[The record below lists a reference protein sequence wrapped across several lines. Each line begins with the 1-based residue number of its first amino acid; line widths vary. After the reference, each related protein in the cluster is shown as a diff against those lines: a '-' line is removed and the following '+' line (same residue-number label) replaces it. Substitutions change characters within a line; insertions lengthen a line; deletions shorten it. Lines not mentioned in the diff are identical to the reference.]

1 MKKEDVLKQYTTPTG
16 APAFVPG
23 PHRFTS
29 REYLNI
35 TYRTD
40 REALQKQ
47 VPEPLEIDE
56 PLVRFEV
63 MNMPDTTGYGSYVEC
78 GQAAVVRHKEE
89 VGEYIIGMYL
99 DNLPAIAAGRELSA
113 FPKKLGSAKLF
124 VDSDT
129 LVGTLDYGTLSVAR
143 ATMGYKHKPMDLEKA
158 RQEIC
163 VPTFMLKILPS
174 YEKRPRICELVRTE
188 ITNISVKGAW
198 RAPARLPHVE
208 TIVRDYIRNNRST
221 LKALGLPTDDLEKK
235 LSFEANLERSVT
247 GADLVQE
254 NGPERIEFK
263 QDLWAHIGKVV
274 GEHALMLSS
283 SSAKTATEQS
293 LKMPRPDRLL
303 VGHPFNPPHLIPLVE
318 VVPGEKTS
326 PEAVDDAV
334 AFYAALGKVPR
345 VVRKEMPGFVA
356 NRLQRAIFREC
367 CYLVIQGVVK
377 VDELDDIV
385 TSSIGLRW
393 AADGQFRS
401 FHLGGGAGGFK
412 SFFNQFGPGL
422 NEAWKNMA
430 PVNLDEAAQ
439 DKIVAQAEASFA
451 AQPPEQLESERDAK
465 QLAIIRALK
474 AVKASQ

>member
-1 MKKEDVLKQYTTPTG
+1 MTTGKPVRRIAIIGTG
-16 APAFVPG
+16 AIGASWTALFLAKGLEVIATDIAPDAEASLKRFVKTAWPALERLGLAPG
-23 PHRFTS
+23 ASQSNLAFTAD
-29 REYLNI
+29 L
-35 TYRTD
+35 
-40 REALQKQ
+40 
-47 VPEPLEIDE
+47 P
-56 PLVRFEV
+56 
-63 MNMPDTTGYGSYVEC
+63 
-78 GQAAVVRHKEE
+78 AAV
-89 VGEYIIGMYL
+89 
-99 DNLPAIAAGRELSA
+99 
-113 FPKKLGSAKLF
+113 
-124 VDSDT
+124 
-129 LVGTLDYGTLSVAR
+129 R
-143 ATMGYKHKPMDLEKA
+143 A
-158 RQEIC
+158 
-163 VPTFMLKILPS
+163 
-174 YEKRPRICELVRTE
+174 
-188 ITNISVKGAW
+188 
-198 RAPARLPHVE
+198 
-208 TIVRDYIRNNRST
+208 
-221 LKALGLPTDDLEKK
+221 
-235 LSFEANLERSVT
+235 
-247 GADLVQE
+247 ADLVQE

-263 QDLWAHIGKVV
+263 QDLWARIGKVV

-283 SSAKTATEQS
+283 SSAKTATEQALTMS
-293 LKMPRPDRLL
+293 RPQRLL

-393 AADGQFRS
+393 AADGPFRS

-412 SFFNQFGPGL
+412 SFFKQFGPGL

-439 DKIVAQAEASFA
+439 DKIIAQAEASFA
-451 AQPPEQLESERDAK
+451 ATPAEQLEAERDAK

-474 AVKASQ
+474 AVRG

>member
-1 MKKEDVLKQYTTPTG
+1 MATAQQNILDRYSKVTVIG
-16 APAFVPG
+16 AGVIGASW
-23 PHRFTS
+23 T
-29 REYLNI
+29 
-35 TYRTD
+35 
-40 REALQKQ
+40 ALF
-47 VPEPLEIDE
+47 LARG
-56 PLVRFEV
+56 L
-63 MNMPDTTGYGSYVEC
+63 
-78 GQAAVVRHKEE
+78 AVV
-89 VGEYIIGMYL
+89 VN
-99 DNLPAIAAGRELSA
+99 DP
-113 FPKKLGSAKLF
+113 
-124 VDSDT
+124 
-129 LVGTLDYGTLSVAR
+129 
-143 ATMGYKHKPMDLEKA
+143 
-158 RQEIC
+158 
-163 VPTFMLKILPS
+163 
-174 YEKRPRICELVRTE
+174 RPD
-188 ITNISVKGAW
+188 
-198 RAPARLPHVE
+198 VE
-208 TIVRDYIRNNRST
+208 TIVRNYIRNNLST
-221 LKALGLPTDDLEKK
+221 LKELGLPTDNLEKK
-235 LSFEANLERSVT
+235 LNFEADLERSVT

-263 QDLWAHIGKVV
+263 QDLWARIGKVV

-293 LKMPRPDRLL
+293 LKMSRPERLL

-393 AADGQFRS
+393 AADGPFRS

-412 SFFNQFGPGL
+412 SFFKQFGPGL

-439 DKIVAQAEASFA
+439 DKIIAQAEASFA
-451 AQPPEQLESERDAK
+451 ATPAEQLEAKRDAK

-474 AVKASQ
+474 AVER